1 MQVRG
6 WGEGGRGGAG
16 SGGGWP
22 RGEHRSRAV
31 AKAAHRDVS
40 WPGISGQR
48 RALSWRSRALP
59 GWPAPATRVCPS
71 RGVGKPVAFL
81 SSSPPLLRTVIAA
94 AVPTLGAE
102 GWEAGARGQGR
113 AVPRCPPPGSRPSP
127 GLPPAAQPERCSRA
141 GLRVAGRAALRT
153 CPPALLG
160 ERR

>member
-1 MQVRG
+1 MQVWG
-6 WGEGGRGGAG
+6 WGEGGRGGG

-40 WPGISGQR
+40 WLGVSGQR

-71 RGVGKPVAFL
+71 CGVGKPVAFL

-113 AVPRCPPPGSRPSP
+113 AAPRYPRPAPARAWDCLPQRSRSAAPGPGSGWR
-127 GLPPAAQPERCSRA
+127 GGQP
-141 GLRVAGRAALRT
+141 
-153 CPPALLG
+153 
-160 ERR
+160 